1 MVRISLCMI
10 TKNEGKLLS
19 NCLNSVKD
27 LVDEII
33 IVDTGS
39 ADGTKDIA
47 LSFGAKIY
55 DFNWR
60 DDFASARNESL
71 KHANGDWILV
81 LDGDE
86 ELDDQGKKI
95 IREILMDPDAE
106 GYNLSQLHYTN
117 HHLTQTGIIRIN
129 HPSFKGYHVSEV
141 IRLFKHNPEIFFDY
155 CVHETV
161 RESILRKG
169 GKIKSLEVCIH
180 HYQELKGIEDVER
193 KQELYFRLSLNNIKH
208 YPNYAKSYNDVAIY
222 YAIYNKDNL
231 KALGYCRKAVELDP
245 EKADY
250 LLNLSYRLRD
260 LDKDDEAI
268 IILNKYVSYQENE
281 LVYRA
286 LGYMYYKKKLF
297 EKAYE
302 SYNKALILGTGAIEE
317 VNRNLEILKKL
328 MNRLS

>member
-10 TKNEGKLLS
+10 TKNEGRLLA

-33 IVDTGS
+33 VVDTGS
-39 ADGTKDIA
+39 IDETKDIA

-55 DFNWR
+55 DFTWR
-60 DDFASARNESL
+60 DDFAVARNESL
-71 KHANGDWILV
+71 KHAGGDWILV

-86 ELDDQGKKI
+86 ELDEEGKKLI
-95 IREILMDPDAE
+95 QEVLIDPDAD

-117 HHLTQTGIIRIN
+117 HHLAQTGIIPIK
-129 HPSFKGYHVSEV
+129 HPSFRGYHVSEV
-141 IRLFKHNPEIFFDY
+141 IRLFKNNKDIFFDY

-161 RESILRKG
+161 GESILRKG
-169 GKIKSLEVCIH
+169 GNIKSLDVCIH

-193 KQELYFRLSLNNIKH
+193 KQEVYFRLSLNNIKH

-222 YAIYNKDNL
+222 YATYKKDNL
-231 KALGYCRKAVELDP
+231 KALDYCRKAFELEPQKVE
-245 EKADY
+245 Y

-260 LDKDDEAI
+260 LDMDNEAI
-268 IILNKYVSYQENE
+268 EILNNYILSKENE

-286 LGYMYYKKKLF
+286 LGYMYYKKGFF

-302 SYNKALILGTGAIEE
+302 SYNKALIVGTSAIEE
-317 VNRNLEILKKL
+317 VNQNLQILKKL
-328 MNRLS
+328 MNR